1 MASVSKKILNGYV
14 GFNNLP
20 NQIHRRYV
28 KNGFQF
34 TLMVVGESGL
44 GKTTFVNTLVNTQ
57 LLPPKSTP
65 PVSVDDVAKKSI
77 SVEDHV
83 HRMIIILSNS
93 RSGRKWCK
101 VKTNCH

>member
-1 MASVSKKILNGYV
+1 MVSVAKKVLNGYV

-44 GKTTFVNTLVNTQ
+44 GKTTFINTLFNTQ
-57 LLPPKSTP
+57 ILPPKTP
-65 PVSVDDVAKKSI
+65 APVSVDDVAKKI
-77 SVEDHV
+77 ITVEDHV
-83 HRMIIILSNS
+83 HSAFM
-93 RSGRKWCK
+93 
-101 VKTNCH
+101 HF